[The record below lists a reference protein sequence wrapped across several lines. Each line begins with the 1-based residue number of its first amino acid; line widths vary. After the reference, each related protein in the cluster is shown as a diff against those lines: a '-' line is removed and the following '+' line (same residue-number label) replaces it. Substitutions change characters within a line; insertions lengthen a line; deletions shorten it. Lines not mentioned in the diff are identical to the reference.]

1 MERKRKDATSPSL
14 SRKRLRRNRRDPARL
29 RLSPRLRPIK
39 EEPADQDQAELYR
52 ALGLDSPV
60 LPKDQEQ
67 AEEPLVSR
75 EPRLLFGPGGT
86 FGLDDFASEL
96 LLMIA
101 HCVWM
106 RSPPSLARLAKA
118 STRCRAIVLE
128 YVRHP
133 RWTQHPAYQADP
145 VRRITFKFCFGHIMV
160 TDTADRPYG
169 PLAFVTHTPHV
180 SVYRDE
186 RLTTSIAYL
195 EFTCLD
201 GPHTGATYRVR
212 IKHNDHAYQISL
224 LGPNGLNH
232 TIAAIREH
240 DKIFGDIDK
249 YAGLLPLRWRDPMG
263 SGSLWLP
270 RPVLPTPPDDPDQ
283 AELNKHILI
292 IYRHLALRCWPYQ
305 QLAFTARVWAGLLEL
320 HRQETEPNQA
330 LS

>member
-169 PLAFVTHTPHV
+169 PLAFVTHTPH
-180 SVYRDE
+180 
-186 RLTTSIAYL
+186 
-195 EFTCLD
+195 
-201 GPHTGATYRVR
+201 
-212 IKHNDHAYQISL
+212 
-224 LGPNGLNH
+224 
-232 TIAAIREH
+232 